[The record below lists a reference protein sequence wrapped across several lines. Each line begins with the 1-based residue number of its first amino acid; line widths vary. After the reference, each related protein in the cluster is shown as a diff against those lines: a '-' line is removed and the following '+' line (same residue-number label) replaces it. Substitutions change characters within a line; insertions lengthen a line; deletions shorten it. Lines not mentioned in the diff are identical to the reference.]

1 MSQTIPISVQRLRTV
16 LHATVELLATRP
28 CEIPS
33 GRTRRRWWEK
43 LNRMMIAWANYFC
56 LGQSAKLTVR
66 FRCMPAG
73 GCVGGPATNIMSR
86 RPGHKRF
93 PEASLHYSVYGL
105 VQLHA
110 DRFLHERKS
119 INTNLLWLV
128 DCCSCVPKS
137 FLCCRSYL
145 LRFPGFLSRVCG
157 ITRFRAC
164 PSHPGLPSRIP
175 NCRLAFWLRCGR
187 PD

>member
-1 MSQTIPISVQRLRTV
+1 MSQTVQSVFRSCGWCCTQNV
-16 LHATVELLATRP
+16 ALLATRP

-33 GRTRRRWWEK
+33 GRTRRPWWER
-43 LNRMMIAWANYFC
+43 LNRIMIGWANCFC
-56 LGQSAKLTVR
+56 LGQSAKPTVR
-66 FRCMPAG
+66 CRCMPAG

-145 LRFPGFLSRVCG
+145 LRFPGFLSRVCR
-157 ITRFRAC
+157 ITRFRAR